1 MAERMRVLV
10 VDDEKNIRES
20 IERYLKLEGI
30 ETVGAENGLAAKRH
44 LSEETFH
51 AVVMDLRMPGMTG
64 LQLLEW
70 LKDEGPRIPAI
81 MISAYGEVK
90 DAVNA
95 MKLGAEDYIVKPFDP
110 TELVVRLTKI
120 IEERKTR
127 DSLELG
133 RRTSDPFIDLI
144 GESEPMQRIKKLIER
159 IAGTQSTVLITGES
173 GTGKEVIARAIH
185 QRSTVADGPFT
196 AVNLGGIPEN
206 LLESELFGYE
216 RGAFTGAVQRKVG
229 MFELSHEGTLFL
241 DEIGDIPLHL
251 QVKLLRAL
259 QERKIQRLGGTQLIP
274 FDARIIAATN
284 RDLEAK
290 VSSGEFREDLFYRL
304 NVVRI
309 SVPPLSDRRNDIALL
324 AGFLIEKLSRR
335 LGKKVDSIEP
345 DALDRLMQWSF
356 PGNVRELENLLERA
370 MIFADSS
377 SIAAVDIDLPND
389 GGATALSEKTVVHEG
404 GGGSRSL
411 KEAEREMIAEALLRW
426 EGNRTRA
433 AEELG
438 ITRRTLFNKIK
449 EYGLG

>member
-1 MAERMRVLV
+1 MKILV

-30 ETVGAENGLAAKRH
+30 ETVGAENGIAAQRH
-44 LSEETFH
+44 LSEEPFQ

-64 LQLLEW
+64 LELLRW
-70 LKDEGPRIPAI
+70 LQEEGPRTPAI

-90 DAVNA
+90 DAVSA

-110 TELVVRLTKI
+110 SELVVRLKRI
-120 IEERKTR
+120 VEERKTR
-127 DSLELG
+127 DLLELG
-133 RRTSDPFIDLI
+133 RRTSDPFTDLI
-144 GESEPMQRIKKLIER
+144 GESEPMQKIKKLIER

-173 GTGKEVIARAIH
+173 GTGKEVIARTVH
-185 QRSTVADGPFT
+185 LRSTVADGPFT
-196 AVNLGGIPEN
+196 AINLGGVPEN

-216 RGAFTGAVQRKVG
+216 KGAFTGAVQRKIG
-229 MFELSHEGTLFL
+229 MFELSHGGTLFL

-274 FDARIIAATN
+274 FNARIIAATN

-290 VSSGEFREDLFYRL
+290 VAAGEFREDLFYRL

-309 SVPPLSDRRNDIALL
+309 NVPSLSERTGDIPLL

-335 LGKKVDSIEP
+335 LGRSVESIEP
-345 DALDRLMQWSF
+345 EALERFMSWSY
-356 PGNVRELENLLERA
+356 PGNVRELENLIERA
-370 MIFADSS
+370 IIFAEGPT
-377 SIAAVDIDLPND
+377 IAAGDVELPGEVALQGAPSSRAMGTGLSPLT
-389 GGATALSEKTVVHEG
+389 GGP
-404 GGGSRSL
+404 RSL
-411 KEAEREMIAEALLRW
+411 KEVEQEMIAEALLRW

-449 EYGLG
+449 EYGLE